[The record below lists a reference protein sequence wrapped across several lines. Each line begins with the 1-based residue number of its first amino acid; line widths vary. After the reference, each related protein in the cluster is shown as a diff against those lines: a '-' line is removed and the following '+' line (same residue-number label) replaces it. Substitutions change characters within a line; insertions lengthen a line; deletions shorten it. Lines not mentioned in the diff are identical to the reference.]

1 MQPPAQVAEYLDRLT
16 RALRFDPQLS
26 RRVRREIED
35 HLLEA
40 IANDEGPNQSEAA
53 RRAIARFGDP
63 QLIVRQYAPL
73 SLLQQTRRVGG
84 ILVLSIAVILVLMKG
99 RVALYDFLQWRL
111 NPEWLGGLGAIAPAI
126 DRHMFQMSL
135 VLGILGWVYIAS
147 RHAPSTINSEYQH
160 QLERCLLSSATA
172 SGLLIGAV
180 VLDTILGGMRIF
192 YAGMSLAAVIPLLSI
207 VIEIGLVGAIAIEL
221 RKMVRRKA
229 LISSSFS
236 DRNASS

>member
-16 RALRFDPQLS
+16 RELRFDPQLS

-111 NPEWLGGLGAIAPAI
+111 NPSGLAGSARSHPQSIAIC
-126 DRHMFQMSL
+126 
-135 VLGILGWVYIAS
+135 S
-147 RHAPSTINSEYQH
+147 RCH
-160 QLERCLLSSATA
+160 LCLASSAGCTSRAAALRQQSTA
-172 SGLLIGAV
+172 NI
-180 VLDTILGGMRIF
+180 
-192 YAGMSLAAVIPLLSI
+192 SI
-207 VIEIGLVGAIAIEL
+207 SWSVAFFHLPRPPAC
-221 RKMVRRKA
+221 
-229 LISSSFS
+229 
-236 DRNASS
+236 